1 MLVVYA
7 TGPARASEIVAG
19 VMTVFAGI
27 AEFERSIIVERTGCG
42 REAAMRRGEEFGPR
56 IRIASQPMETARDL
70 LDKGYAVDQASEA
83 ISMSRSPVD
92 RLVINE

>member
-7 TGPARASEIVAG
+7 TGPARASEIVVG

-27 AEFERSIIVERTGCG
+27 AELERSIIVERTG

-56 IRIASQPMETARDL
+56 IQIAS
-70 LDKGYAVDQASEA
+70 
-83 ISMSRSPVD
+83 
-92 RLVINE
+92 